1 MVMTRR
7 RRRPTTRARAST
19 RGNSTRTRRVRAQSR
34 IARARARAH
43 HSITRDRAFDRAHY
57 DDRGVLARDTAP
69 RTPDVDDARA
79 RDATARF
86 HARDAIGGVARA
98 LPSASS
104 SLPLARAFDF
114 ASTRIS
120 HASGASSTSSRAP
133 VVVRTNDGESS
144 CVARRRGSHDSHR
157 PTRATIG
164 VAHRARAR
172 TRGRGRAG
180 EIRSLASGVERERA
194 RELGVMAGETRAT
207 TTSLEEDN

>member
-57 DDRGVLARDTAP
+57 DDRGVLARDPGP

-86 HARDAIGGVARA
+86 IARDAIMGVARA
-98 LPSASS
+98 RPSASS

-120 HASGASSTSSRAP
+120 HASGASSTSSSSRAP

-172 TRGRGRAG
+172 TRGRGRAR

-194 RELGVMAGETRAT
+194 RERGVMA
-207 TTSLEEDN
+207 